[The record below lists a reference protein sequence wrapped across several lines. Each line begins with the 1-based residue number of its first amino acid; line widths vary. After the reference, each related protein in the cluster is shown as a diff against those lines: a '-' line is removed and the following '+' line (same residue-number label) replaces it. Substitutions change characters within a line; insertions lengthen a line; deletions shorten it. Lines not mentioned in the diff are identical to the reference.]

1 MNWRY
6 DDLVTFLTVV
16 EAGGI
21 TAAADRLKL
30 TKSVVSQRV
39 STLEAALDLQ
49 LLQRSTRVV
58 RTTDDGQALYERM
71 RPLVDDMHAGVER
84 IASRSGS
91 LTGRLRIT
99 VPLSFGNMYLA
110 PIVAGFAKKNPDLEL
125 VLDLEDRFVDLV
137 RDGYDVAVRIGNL
150 QDSSLMARKLADEPR
165 FVVCSPDYAAEHGMP
180 KDVADLANHRCLDY
194 ALVQNRQ
201 LWQFESGEEGG
212 PERSV
217 ALTSRIIVNN
227 GDIMRDLAIAGLGLI
242 MAPRFLVRAA
252 LADGRLIVALPE
264 ARPKPYAIYV
274 IYPPAGTLSPKVR
287 AFVDHMVEAFHRLH
301 QD

>member
-21 TAAADRLKL
+21 TAAAKRLKL
-30 TKSVVSQRV
+30 TKSVVSQRI
-39 STLEAALDLQ
+39 SNLEAALELQ

-71 RPLVDDMHAGVER
+71 RPLVDDMQAGLER
-84 IASRSGS
+84 ISSRSGS

-99 VPLSFGNMYLA
+99 VPLSFGTMYLA
-110 PIVAGFAKKNPDLEL
+110 PIVAGFAKANPDLDL

-137 RDGYDVAVRIGNL
+137 REGYDVAVRIGNL
-150 QDSSLMARKLADEPR
+150 QDSSLIARKLADEPR
-165 FVVCSPDYAAEHGMP
+165 FVVSSPGYAAEHGLP
-180 KDVADLANHRCLDY
+180 KDIADLAHHLCLDY
-194 ALVQNRQ
+194 AHVQNRQ
-201 LWQFESGEEGG
+201 LWQFEPGTEGG
-212 PERSV
+212 QERSV
-217 ALTSRIIVNN
+217 ALTSRILVNN
-227 GDIMRDLAIAGLGLI
+227 GDIMRELAIAGLGLI
-242 MAPRFLVRAA
+242 LAPRFLVRQA
-252 LADGRLIVALPE
+252 LADGRLIVVMPHV
-264 ARPKPYAIYV
+264 RPKPFAIYV

-301 QD
+301 DG